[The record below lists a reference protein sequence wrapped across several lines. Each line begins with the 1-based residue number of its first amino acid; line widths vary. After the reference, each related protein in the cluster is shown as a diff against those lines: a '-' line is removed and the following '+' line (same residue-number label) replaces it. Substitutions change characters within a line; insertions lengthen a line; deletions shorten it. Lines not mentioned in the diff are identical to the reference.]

1 VGRVEVETMAKRSTI
16 DVRVDNLGTMFAFVP
31 QSRTARTWF
40 ARNVH
45 SDPWQWMG
53 GTLMVEHRYAVDICD
68 ALLSEGFQVQN
79 A

>member
-1 VGRVEVETMAKRSTI
+1 
-16 DVRVDNLGTMFAFVP
+16 MFAFVP
-31 QSRTARTWF
+31 QSRTAQTWF

-53 GTLMVEHRYAVDICD
+53 GALMVEHRYAVDICD

-79 A
+79 G